1 MPGPGELP
9 LEQPAPI
16 IGRDAALARLRA
28 LVDPVPQASQVLVIT
43 GEAGMGK
50 TALLADATE
59 RARSAGMRVLSVT
72 GRESES
78 KLAFAGLH
86 QLLRPVLSG
95 AAGLP
100 GRQAQALLGALGLAA
115 EPVVPDPLLTGV
127 AVLTLL
133 SDLSEHSP
141 VLVVADDTQ
150 WLDRSSLDALA
161 FAGSRLDA
169 ERVVLLMGARG
180 QAPPPGFDRGFP
192 ELHLEPLTAADAGR
206 LLDGQPRPPRGRART
221 QVLAQ
226 AAGNPMA
233 LIELAKV
240 IADDPAASRRWA
252 AEPLPLTDR
261 LTAVLTSRFAALP
274 EPVQAALLLAAVADG
289 PDLRAAAS
297 RGSGPDGRTLAPAEQ
312 LGLIK
317 MDRTGPRFSHPLVRS
332 AIYHSAPFAR
342 RAAAHR
348 ELASAL
354 HDQPDRRAWHLA
366 AAALDPDE
374 HVASLLEATADQAQ
388 RRGGAAAAA
397 LALERAAELSPD
409 PEDQARRLVAA
420 ASAAVPTGQGDWV
433 QDLATRALAATA
445 DPELRLTARHHAA
458 WALAWSGRRS
468 AALVALLAVAEEAS
482 RDQPDLAWDALGSA
496 ATVAYQSG
504 MPASRQAVSRAL
516 GLLER
521 QAPPPPGRPVGIDV
535 NVLRLWIRASA
546 DPIGSRNQLLPH
558 LRKIAGSPI
567 AEPSLWRIGS
577 VAWLLD
583 ESDLAITLLQD
594 AMQRLRAPGVR
605 GTSGGSLTV
614 LGWAYI
620 DTGRW
625 DEALDAAAEAAG
637 MAEAN
642 QMDIVAASADVITAT
657 VLALRGDSDP
667 ARRHATRAL
676 ASVDPAE
683 CGLVAARARRALG
696 VAALADG
703 SYLQAFTQLRGLFS
717 EDGTPLHNYASY
729 LGGAGSGQVPGRLI
743 RQGAR
748 VGGDCHQAGEAIRA
762 PPAQRRVGGVPGLS
776 VPVPEGPGHRLPVAG
791 IIWPIPGQGASCVR
805 GSVGISAVGPR
816 PVPGLEGHHERQA
829 GFGQLAA
836 EPVLVPVGAI
846 RAHRAEYHPR
856 HPRLDRQVRAD
867 GQLGAE
873 RRVALPLREVPGRGI
888 RHRVHRV
895 IEPLIGPQRGDGDH
909 PVVGLAVPAQPLMAY
924 VRGLHPVF
932 AVPAVVDHQHPATV
946 RRGRRV
952 TQQQLQPAGIH
963 LVGVPPRFR
972 QEELQPLHRRV
983 LRPGHR
989 LGAGERG
996 QRLVPV
1002 PRRQQPGQVLP
1013 EPPPLRQPAEQVIK
1027 PGRILLQ
1034 RARRRRTGPMSG
1046 HHTPPG
1052 TSRHYPWH
1060 TADPLTES
1068 TNYR

>member
-9 LEQPAPI
+9 AQQPAPI
-16 IGRDAALARLRA
+16 IGRDAALARLRG
-28 LVDPVPQASQVLVIT
+28 LVDPVLRASQVLVVT

-50 TALLADATE
+50 TALLADAAE
-59 RARSAGMRVLSVT
+59 QGRSAGMQVLPVT

-86 QLLRPVLSG
+86 QLLRPVLPA

-115 EPVVPDPLLTGV
+115 DPVAADPLLTGM

-141 VLVVADDTQ
+141 VLVVADDAH

-169 ERVVLLMGARG
+169 EPIVLLVGARG
-180 QAPPPGFDRGFP
+180 QAPPSGFDRGFP
-192 ELHLEPLTAADAGR
+192 ELHLEPLSAADAGR
-206 LLDGQPRPPRGRART
+206 LLDWQPRPPRGRARA

-274 EPVQAALLLAAVADG
+274 EPARAALLRAAVADG

-297 RGSGPDGRTLAPAEQ
+297 RGSGPDVRALAPAEQ

-317 MDRTGPRFSHPLVRS
+317 IDRTGPRFSHPLVRS

-348 ELASAL
+348 ALASAL
-354 HDQPDRRAWHLA
+354 HDQPDLRAWHLA

-374 HVASLLEATADQAQ
+374 HVASLLEATAAQAQ

-409 PEDQARRLVAA
+409 PEDRARRLAAA

-433 QDLATRALAATA
+433 QDLATRALAVTA
-445 DPELRLTARHHAA
+445 DPELRLTARHYAG
-458 WALAWSGRRS
+458 WALAWSGRRTATLS
-468 AALVALLAVAEEAS
+468 ALISVAEEAA
-482 RDQPDLAWDALGSA
+482 RDQQALAWDALGSA

-516 GLLER
+516 DLLER
-521 QAPPPPGRPVGIDV
+521 QGPPPPGRAPGFDV
-535 NVLRLWIRASA
+535 DVLRLWICASA
-546 DPIGSRNQLLPH
+546 DPIGSRSQLLPH
-558 LRKIAGSPI
+558 LRKIVGSPI
-567 AEPSLWRIGS
+567 EEPSLWRIGS

-583 ESDLAITLLQD
+583 ESDLAITLLQA

-625 DEALDAAAEAAG
+625 DEALDVAAEAVG

-642 QMDIVAASADVITAT
+642 QMEIIAASADVITAT
-657 VLALRGDSDP
+657 VLALRGDSGA
-667 ARRHATRAL
+667 ARRHAARAL
-676 ASVDPAE
+676 AAVDPAE

-696 VAALADG
+696 VVALADG

-729 LGGAGSGQVPGRLI
+729 LG
-743 RQGAR
+743 
-748 VGGDCHQAGEAIRA
+748 
-762 PPAQRRVGGVPGLS
+762 
-776 VPVPEGPGHRLPVAG
+776 VAD
-791 IIWPIPGQGASCVR
+791 
-805 GSVGISAVGPR
+805 
-816 PVPGLEGHHERQA
+816 
-829 GFGQLAA
+829 LAA
-836 EPVLVPVGAI
+836 A
-846 RAHRAEYHPR
+846 A
-856 HPRLDRQVRAD
+856 VRAD
-867 GQLGAE
+867 RRMEGCDVIEHALSRLDGRASARLEQLIA
-873 RRVALPLREVPGRGI
+873 RARGI
-888 RHRVHRV
+888 
-895 IEPLIGPQRGDGDH
+895 
-909 PVVGLAVPAQPLMAY
+909 LADPARAEANFSKALS
-924 VRGLHPVF
+924 
-932 AVPAVVDHQHPATV
+932 D
-946 RRGRRV
+946 
-952 TQQQLQPAGIH
+952 PAGDQW
-963 LVGVPPRFR
+963 PFERA
-972 QEELQPLHRRV
+972 Q
-983 LRPGHR
+983 LR
-989 LGAGERG
+989 LDY
-996 QRLVPV
+996 
-1002 PRRQQPGQVLP
+1002 
-1013 EPPPLRQPAEQVIK
+1013 AEW
-1027 PGRILLQ
+1027 L
-1034 RARRRRTGPMSG
+1034 RRRRRINDAKVVLTEALATFRRLRARSWMQRAQAELRACGVAVTGAPAKPDALAEL
-1046 HHTPPG
+1046 TPQQRQIVRLASDGLTDREIGDRLFLSPRTVSSHLYRSYPKLG
-1052 TSRHYPWH
+1052 VASRHQLRDLIALTSTPT
-1060 TADPLTES
+1060 TAHES
-1068 TNYR
+1068 TGNETLP